1 MREFHLKDL
10 EDLLPDT
17 VRQIVDVIGFD
28 ATQKLIERFGGAR
41 FPIGKGVRRD
51 GEHRL
56 ALLREV
62 IGEDAVRRLVKH
74 FGGENTLVIPRCA
87 AALREWRN
95 RCFYADMDDRVSSG
109 ESLRMALTHVA
120 PRYGFGNTWAWE
132 LINRRRKPTVQT
144 QGQLF

>member
-1 MREFHLKDL
+1 MREFHLEDL
-10 EDLLPDT
+10 EELLPDT
-17 VRQIVDVIGFD
+17 VRQIVGVIGFD

-51 GEHRL
+51 GDRRL
-56 ALLREV
+56 SMLREV
-62 IGEDAVRRLVKH
+62 IGEDRAQQLVKH
-74 FGGENTLVIPRCA
+74 FGGEDTLVIPRCA

-95 RCFYADMDDRVSSG
+95 RCFYADMDDMVNSG

-120 PRYGFGNTWAWE
+120 PKYGFGNTWAWE
-132 LINRRRKPTVQT
+132 LINRRRKHPSQT